1 LVPGGFTNRD
11 KRPPFCHGSLHYPG
25 LKREIFPFETLT
37 RNHPLF
43 PCGINNCDK
52 RHPFYHGSLHDP
64 GLKVCLYIKVA
75 TLPLHH
81 LATFCPRSAAIVVV
95 VSSSSAAAVILLDR
109 RPPWRPLSSAPR
121 DSPPPPASP
130 NPPTPSPP
138 ATPPVRRCRRAPC
151 RPAVLSIVASS
162 CW

>member
-109 RPPWRPLSSAPR
+109 RPPWRPCPR
-121 DSPPPPASP
+121 PHGILRRRRPLQIRRHPCPPPRRRFAAAA
-130 NPPTPSPP
+130 TRLVARPS
-138 ATPPVRRCRRAPC
+138 
-151 RPAVLSIVASS
+151 
-162 CW
+162 